1 MWFAGIVN
9 KYVLGGIWHK
19 KKPKKKKWNLLDN
32 NFNVKKNEGNGMFI
46 QRNQYKQRIPSL
58 DMFIQACEGK
68 TKLSCYLSS
77 T

>member
-9 KYVLGGIWHK
+9 KYVLGEFDIK
-19 KKPKKKKWNLLDN
+19 RNKKWNLLDN

-58 DMFIQACEGK
+58 DMFIQACEEK